1 MRSPNFRNDQTSFA
15 RALFHPD
22 EAGPDNLVDPQGAP
36 APKRFGVYRNNVVVS
51 LIDNLAS
58 TFPAC
63 KSLVGEEFFNALA
76 REYALNFPPSSPL
89 MIYYGDEFAQ
99 FLSQFKPAQQVPFL
113 SDIADIEYKRVKSYH
128 AADGQQFDPNSIA
141 NVPQET
147 LDNAKLKLHPSFFWS
162 YSRFPAH
169 QIYKRSSA
177 GKTLEG
183 IGFEQA
189 EITLICRPEW
199 SVTTS
204 SILPSH
210 KAGLTALTAGFSLAT
225 TVEIGRKSDPDFDL
239 QDLLTNLLAIGAVE
253 QFQLKNGD
261 PL

>member
-22 EAGPDNLVDPQGAP
+22 EDGPANLVDPNGAP
-36 APKRFGVYRNNVVVS
+36 APKRFGVYRNNVLVS

-63 KSLVGEEFFNALA
+63 QSLVGEEFFRALA

-99 FLSQFKPAQQVPFL
+99 FLGNFKPAQQVPFL
-113 SDIADIEYKRVKSYH
+113 ADIADIEYKRVKSYH
-128 AADGQQFDPNSIA
+128 AADGGRFDPVTIA
-141 NVPQET
+141 NLPQQA
-147 LDNAKLKLHPSFFWS
+147 LDSAKLKFHPSFFWS

-169 QIYKRSSA
+169 DIYQRA
-177 GKTLEG
+177 AVGQTLEG
-183 IGFEQA
+183 IDFEQPQ
-189 EITLICRPEW
+189 ITLLCRPSW
-199 SVTTS
+199 DVATAA
-204 SILPSH
+204 IDAKH

-225 TVEIGRKSDPDFDL
+225 SVDIGEKSDPAFDL
-239 QDLLTNLLAIGAVE
+239 QDLLTNLLALGAIE
-253 QFQLKNGD
+253 RFELKNGEQK
-261 PL
+261 